1 MAMYANIGGANK
13 LLAQTSAEAA
23 GGGVT
28 YISEVTYSDYN
39 SDYVRA
45 NISIPFTTYFLVITV
60 DPDATLTDN
69 NYVGDSSGD
78 ECYGS
83 FVGIICDGKA
93 SGISTIG
100 DAYSDNA
107 TSRVI
112 INQGPCFLQQ
122 AKNSDIVSYAET
134 HSSGLYLYLDSGYN
148 QGHYCYSIAYKS
160 I

>member
-1 MAMYANIGGANK
+1 M
-13 LLAQTSAEAA
+13 
-23 GGGVT
+23 
-28 YISEVTYSDYN
+28 
-39 SDYVRA
+39 RA

-60 DPDATLTDN
+60 NPDATLTGK
-69 NYVGDSSGD
+69 NYVGIDSSM
-78 ECYGS
+78 ESYSS
-83 FVGIICDGKA
+83 FVGIICDGNA

-100 DAYSDNA
+100 DHYDRET

-122 AKNSDIVSYAET
+122 VKNTDIVSYVET

-148 QGHYCYSIAYKS
+148 QGRFCYSIAYKS

>member
-1 MAMYANIGGANK
+1 MRSN
-13 LLAQTSAEAA
+13 
-23 GGGVT
+23 V
-28 YISEVTYSDYN
+28 
-39 SDYVRA
+39 
-45 NISIPFTTYFLVITV
+45 SIPFTTYFLVITV
-60 DPDATLTDN
+60 YPDATLTN
-69 NYVGDSSGD
+69 ANYVGINSSMKS
-78 ECYGS
+78 YSS

-100 DAYSDNA
+100 SHYDNET

-122 AKNSDIVSYAET
+122 VKGDENVSYVET

-148 QGHYCYSIAYKS
+148 QGAFMYSIAYKS

>member
-1 MAMYANIGGANK
+1 M
-13 LLAQTSAEAA
+13 
-23 GGGVT
+23 
-28 YISEVTYSDYN
+28 
-39 SDYVRA
+39 RA
-45 NISIPFTTYFLVITV
+45 NVSIPFTTYFLVITV
-60 DPDATLTDN
+60 NPDATLTDN
-69 NYVGDSSGD
+69 NYVGDSSGK

-100 DAYSDNA
+100 DDYNDKT

-122 AKNSDIVSYAET
+122 VNSSDIVSYAET
-134 HSSGLYLYLDSGYN
+134 YSSGLYLYLYLDSGYN
-148 QGHYCYSIAYKS
+148 RGRYRYSIAYKS